1 MHDNSAASSL
11 QFLGKILLQTVANS
25 SVSRDEKSDDQ
36 SSVERIAKKKKE
48 KKIEREKRGKVGDTE
63 VE

>member
-11 QFLGKILLQTVANS
+11 QFLGKILLETVANS

-48 KKIEREKRGKVGDTE
+48 RKIEREKRGKVGDTE

>member
-48 KKIEREKRGKVGDTE
+48 RKIEREKRGKVGDTE

>member
-11 QFLGKILLQTVANS
+11 QFLGKILLETVANS

>member
-1 MHDNSAASSL
+1 MHDNSVASSL

>member
-25 SVSRDEKSDDQ
+25 SVSRDEKGDDQ

-48 KKIEREKRGKVGDTE
+48 RKIEREKRGKVGDTE